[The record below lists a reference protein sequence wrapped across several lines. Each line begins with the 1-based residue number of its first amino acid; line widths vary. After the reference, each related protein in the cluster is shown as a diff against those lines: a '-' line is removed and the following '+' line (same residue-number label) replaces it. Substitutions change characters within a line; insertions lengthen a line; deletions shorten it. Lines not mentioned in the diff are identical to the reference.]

1 MLAEKLNQPD
11 SQPRIDLEKQN
22 RLWAQASNH
31 QSATSDGTLNNY
43 SIERTKKCVIIVDNQ
58 EHTAHF

>member
-11 SQPRIDLEKQN
+11 SQPRIDLEKQH

-31 QSATSDGTLNNY
+31 QSAVIKLRLMEILKIIFTS
-43 SIERTKKCVIIVDNQ
+43 S
-58 EHTAHF
+58 TA

>member
-11 SQPRIDLEKQN
+11 SQPWIDLEKQN

-31 QSATSDGTLNNY
+31 QSATSDGTLKNY
-43 SIERTKKCVIIVDNQ
+43 SIERTKKMRNHCR
-58 EHTAHF
+58 